1 MSGPRW
7 THVCALDDI
16 LPDSGVAALVD
27 GRQVALFRVRD
38 GVHAI
43 ANFDPV
49 SQANVLARGV
59 VGDQGGELV
68 VASPLYKQ
76 HFSLVTGQCLEEPAH
91 SVPTY
96 LARVSEGEVWVRGE
110 AIAPRRHTGKPRL
123 VVIGDGMAAL
133 RAIEELIELAP
144 GAHEITVFGAEPR
157 SGYNR
162 VLLSSLLAGDRQ
174 QRDIVTH
181 PPEWFVQQGLITH
194 RGDPIVHIDRQRR
207 LVRSRSGVEAGYDR
221 LLIATGSDAVKLPVP
236 GASLPGVMTFRDLQD
251 VETMLAAATSHRHAV
266 VIGGGLLGLEAANG
280 LQRQGME
287 VSVVHLTG
295 HLMDRQLDA
304 DAATFLQRELESRG
318 LKFALSARTAAI
330 VGAERVTGVRLEDG
344 RELAADLVMMAIGVR
359 PNIALAEGAGLRCE
373 RGILV
378 DDTMLTYDPAIYAIG
393 ECVQHRN
400 TTFGLVAPLWDHAR
414 VCAAHLAGRGVR
426 RYTRAAEGTQLKVGG
441 IDVFS
446 AGDFAMA
453 PECESLVLRDARR
466 GVYKR
471 LVISNDRL
479 RGAVLFGD
487 TRDGPRY
494 LQMISDSEPVGASR
508 DALLFGSTPA

>member
-1 MSGPRW
+1 MSASRW

-16 LPDSGVAALVD
+16 LPDTGVAALVE
-27 GRQVALFRVRD
+27 GRQVAVFRVRG

-43 ANFDPV
+43 GNFDPI
-49 SQANVLARGV
+49 SEANVLARGV

-68 VASPLYKQ
+68 VASPMYKQ
-76 HFSLVTGQCLEEPAH
+76 HFSLVTGHCLEEPEH

-110 AIAPRRHTGKPRL
+110 AIAPRRHTGRPRL

-133 RAIEELIELAP
+133 RAIEELIELVP

-162 VLLSSLLAGDRQ
+162 VLLSSLLAGDKL

-194 RGDPIVHIDRQRR
+194 RGDPIVHIDRRRR
-207 LVRSRSGVEAGYDR
+207 LVRSRSGVEVPYDR
-221 LLIATGSDAVKLPVP
+221 LLIATGSDAVMLPVP
-236 GASLPGVMTFRDLQD
+236 GASLPGVMTFRDLRD
-251 VETMLAAATSHRHAV
+251 VETMLAAATRYRHAV

-287 VSVVHLTG
+287 VSVVHLG
-295 HLMDRQLDA
+295 SHLMERQLDA
-304 DAATFLQRELESRG
+304 DAATLLQRELESRG

-330 VGAERVTGVRLEDG
+330 VGTDRVTGVRLEDG
-344 RELAADLVMMAIGVR
+344 RELAADLVVLAVGVR
-359 PNIALAEGAGLRCE
+359 PNIALAEAAGLRCE

-378 DDTMLTYDPAIYAIG
+378 DDTMLTFDPAIYAIG

-400 TTFGLVAPLWDHAR
+400 TTFGLVAPLWDQAR

-426 RYTRAAEGTQLKVGG
+426 RYTRATVATQLKVGG
-441 IDVFS
+441 IDLFS

-453 PECESLVLRDARR
+453 PESESLVLRDTRR

-479 RGAVLFGD
+479 RGAVLYGD
-487 TRDGPRY
+487 TRDGQRY
-494 LQMISDSEPVGASR
+494 LQMISESRPVGAAR
-508 DALLFGSTPA
+508 DALLFGSAPA